1 MEKYLIE
8 RIKEINEEIK
18 EVKEIISELDDE
30 KEVVILH
37 NFISRKIGELIAYTD
52 ILERLQRKK

>member
-1 MEKYLIE
+1 MEEYLEE
-8 RIKEINEEIK
+8 RIEEIK

-37 NFISRKIGELIAYTD
+37 NFISRKIGELIAYSD